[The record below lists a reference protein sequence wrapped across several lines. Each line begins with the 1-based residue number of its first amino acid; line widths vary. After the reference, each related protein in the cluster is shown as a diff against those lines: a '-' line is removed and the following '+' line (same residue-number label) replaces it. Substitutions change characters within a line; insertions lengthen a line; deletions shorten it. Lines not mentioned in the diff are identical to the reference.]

1 MKSTDLEILR
11 QLRKN
16 SRDSITNISKQ
27 TGIPTSTVFCKI
39 KDHERLIKKY
49 TALIDFSKLG
59 FNNWMRL
66 VFHIE
71 REEKE
76 RLMELLKENE
86 NINSIHELVG
96 ESNIMIE
103 TIHRNIKDYLDFLE
117 YLQSKF
123 EIKELQQFHVITDKK
138 QEAFM
143 N

>member
-16 SRDSITNISKQ
+16 SRESITNISKQ

-39 KDHERLIKKY
+39 KDHERLVKKY
-49 TALIDFSKLG
+49 TALIDFSRLG

-71 REEKE
+71 REDKE
-76 RLMELLKENE
+76 RLMELLQENE

-96 ESNIMIE
+96 EPNMMIE
-103 TIHRNIKDYLDFLE
+103 TIHRNIKEYLEFLE

-123 EIKELQQFHVITDKK
+123 EIKDLHQFQVITDKK

>member
-16 SRDSITNISKQ
+16 SRESITNISKQ